1 MKSVALFALMLACGA
16 VVANDDAVSTPDI
29 AAVVETAEPTA
40 PIVEEPAAEVVE
52 KVVEEVPAPAA
63 ETDAA

>member
-29 AAVVETAEPTA
+29 AAVVDTQETA
-40 PIVEEPAAEVVE
+40 PIVEEPAEEPAAE
-52 KVVEEVPAPAA
+52 VVEEVPAPAA